1 MPQCE
6 ECGKQIL
13 LRAAHRIE
21 KITGGRLLCR
31 SCMIKQMKKD
41 QPVFVC
47 KDCGEPIEPQIA
59 RRLARARRSGIRP
72 PRLCR
77 MCFLK
82 RQEPIHDA
90 PDRRVDWGL
99 KVGEWECVNCGAA
112 LEPNEITEIKS
123 GQVIQC
129 EYCGKA
135 ISREMFKR

>member
-6 ECGKQIL
+6 ECGEQISF
-13 LRAAHRIE
+13 RAAQRI
-21 KITGGRLLCR
+21 KTITGGRLLCR
-31 SCMIKQMKKD
+31 SCMIKQTKED

-59 RRLARARRSGIRP
+59 RRIAGARRRGIRL

-77 MCFLK
+77 RCFLK
-82 RQEPIHDA
+82 RREPIRDA
-90 PDRRVDWGL
+90 PDRRADLGL

-112 LEPNEITEIKS
+112 LEPNEITEIKN